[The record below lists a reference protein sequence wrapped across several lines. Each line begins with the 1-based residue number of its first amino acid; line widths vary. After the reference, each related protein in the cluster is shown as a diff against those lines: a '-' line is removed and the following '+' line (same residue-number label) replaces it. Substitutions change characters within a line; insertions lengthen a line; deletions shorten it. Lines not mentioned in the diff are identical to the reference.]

1 MNFEN
6 CFNRISSLNDCD
18 YFQNPETD
26 TRKVLRLNE
35 VHSKMQ
41 KKSVTKTKF
50 SQFSDKRFYF
60 SDGITS
66 LPLSHP
72 YLKDLNKYKVRK
84 GQRTEKYFWH
94 K

>member
-41 KKSVTKTKF
+41 K
-50 SQFSDKRFYF
+50 SQSQK
-60 SDGITS
+60 
-66 LPLSHP
+66 
-72 YLKDLNKYKVRK
+72 LNFRNLAIK
-84 GQRTEKYFWH
+84 GFTFPMG
-94 K
+94 

>member
-41 KKSVTKTKF
+41 KNSVTKTKF

-60 SDGITS
+60 SDGITA